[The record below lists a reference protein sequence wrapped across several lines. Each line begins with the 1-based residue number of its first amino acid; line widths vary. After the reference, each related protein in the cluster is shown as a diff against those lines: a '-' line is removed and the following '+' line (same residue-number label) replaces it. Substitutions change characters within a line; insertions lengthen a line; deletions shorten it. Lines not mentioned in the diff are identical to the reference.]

1 MIFRAQKY
9 QFYFFSAVF
18 YFVFSASAQA
28 QSVDLTNNF
37 NLNYK
42 SLTKTDPKKVGSYYY
57 GGSATS
63 EIGFDDNFRE
73 TAGNREG
80 SFFSR
85 NRARAWLNSD
95 FAKHAFS
102 ASANVSHRHFINN
115 TEEDEIFA
123 NIFTYGRL
131 DLPEDT
137 QFELIGS
144 YKLDEEARGP
154 SSFGFNPANTP
165 QDQEF
170 EARSFLTKN
179 FDDVAFTFRS
189 GVTYTQQE
197 ESVDNNG
204 SNLNRDDENNL
215 LYDARLR
222 GSLNISDKFNT
233 FLEAGYNKRDF
244 DQAVDRNGFERG
256 SEGVHAA
263 AGLYFTPTSNISGEV
278 AAGYRYQNFPDQQF
292 DSLSTFTL
300 DLWATWAATKK
311 LNFSVILDTS
321 LDEETNFGDAA
332 TLTRSAF
339 IQADYRPIDT
349 LRLFAKSYYAQED
362 DIGSD
367 EDLHQTFIGTLGSD
381 FEINPNLYITAQYEH
396 ERFYAGFQ
404 NGDFAANR
412 FSLGLSVKH

>member
-1 MIFRAQKY
+1 MNFRAQKY
-9 QFYFFSAVF
+9 QFCFCCIVF
-18 YFVFSASAQA
+18 CSIAPASAQA

-42 SLTKTDPKKVGSYYY
+42 SLTKADAKKVGSFYY
-57 GGSATS
+57 GGFAGS
-63 EIGFDDNFRE
+63 EIGYDDNFQE
-73 TAGNREG
+73 SSENSEG
-80 SFFSR
+80 SFFTR
-85 NRARAWLNSD
+85 NRGRVWLNSD
-95 FAKHAFS
+95 FEKHAFS
-102 ASANVSHRHFINN
+102 ASANVAHRHFFES
-115 TEEDEIFA
+115 TEENEIFA
-123 NIFTYGRL
+123 NFFTYGRL
-131 DLPEDT
+131 DLSEDT

-154 SSFGFNPANTP
+154 SSFGFNPANTS

-170 EARSFLTKN
+170 ETRSFLTKN
-179 FDDVAFTFRS
+179 FDKFAVTLRS
-189 GVTYTQQE
+189 GVTYTKQD
-197 ESVDNNG
+197 ESI
-204 SNLNRDDENNL
+204 SNDGIDLNRDDEDHL
-215 LYDARLR
+215 LYDVRLR
-222 GSLNISDKFNT
+222 GSLNVSDKLNT

-244 DQAVDRNGFERG
+244 DQTFDRNGFERG

-263 AGLYFTPTSNISGEV
+263 AGLYFKPASNLSGEI
-278 AAGYRYQNFPDQQF
+278 AAGYRYQDFPDQQF

-300 DLWATWAATKK
+300 DLWTTWAVTEK
-311 LNFSVILDTS
+311 LNFSVVLDTL

-349 LRLFAKSYYAQED
+349 IRLFAKSYYSRED

-367 EDLHQTFIGTLGSD
+367 EGLHHTFIGTLGSD
-381 FEINPNLYITAQYEH
+381 FELNPNLYVTAQYEH